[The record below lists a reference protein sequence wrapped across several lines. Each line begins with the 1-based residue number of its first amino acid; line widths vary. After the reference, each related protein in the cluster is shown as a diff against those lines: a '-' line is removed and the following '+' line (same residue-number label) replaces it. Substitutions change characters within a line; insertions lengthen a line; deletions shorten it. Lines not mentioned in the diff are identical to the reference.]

1 MSSMRPMIRAQYR
14 HETVCASLPDL
25 YSKHAVTRRPIA
37 ILTRQMEALRTFVD
51 TKHGCSSNM
60 PPYGGWGDLEHFK
73 KSGGEFDE

>member
-1 MSSMRPMIRAQYR
+1 
-14 HETVCASLPDL
+14 
-25 YSKHAVTRRPIA
+25 
-37 ILTRQMEALRTFVD
+37 MEALRTFVD